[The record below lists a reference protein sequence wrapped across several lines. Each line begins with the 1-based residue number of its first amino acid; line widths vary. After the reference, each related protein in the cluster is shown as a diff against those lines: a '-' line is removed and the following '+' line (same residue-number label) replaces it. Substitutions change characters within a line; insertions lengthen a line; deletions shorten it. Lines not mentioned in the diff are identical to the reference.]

1 MKMINYKLASL
12 AEQEEGIRQSLFE
25 FTAVEAQ
32 KLSAIFQ
39 AWMDKHS
46 ENIEYLSEQFYSKK
60 NNTLNFRDVL
70 YELFFDE
77 SRDYDNHKWRVDN
90 LK

>member
-1 MKMINYKLASL
+1 MINYKLTSL

-25 FTAVEAQ
+25 FTAVEAE

-39 AWMDKHS
+39 AWMQKYS
-46 ENIEYLSEQFYSKK
+46 RNIEVMSDHFYDD
-60 NNTLNFRDVL
+60 NNTQNFRDVL
-70 YELFFDE
+70 YELFFDD
-77 SRDYDNHKWRVDN
+77 SCDYDNHKWLVDN